1 MSAASTSRILLLPLA
16 ALVASAPARAT
27 VYLSIEDAQKQMFG
41 AAAMTAQP
49 LDLDPAQMRAI
60 AKASGVPVRGS
71 LVRAWRAADGGWFF
85 VDAVIGKS
93 ELITY
98 ALGVEADGRIKQVE
112 VLEYRESHGG
122 EIRYPG
128 WRKQFV
134 DKKAGDELRLGDD
147 IQGISGATLSC
158 EHVTDGIR
166 RLMATWALVLKPV
179 G

>member
-1 MSAASTSRILLLPLA
+1 MSRSSRICLLPLA
-16 ALVASAPARAT
+16 ALAASAPAQAK
-27 VYLSIEDAQKQMFG
+27 VYLSIEDAQRAMFG
-41 AAAMTAQP
+41 DQAMTARP
-49 LDLDPAQMRAI
+49 LTLDAAQMQAI
-60 AKASGVPVRGS
+60 EQASGVPVRGS
-71 LVRAWRAADGGWFF
+71 LLRAWRAGDGGWFLL
-85 VDAVIGKS
+85 DAVIGKS

-98 ALGVEADGRIKQVE
+98 ALGLDAQGRIKQVE

-134 DKKAGDELRLGDD
+134 DKTAGNALRIGDD
-147 IQGISGATLSC
+147 IDGISGATLSC

-166 RLMATWALVLKPV
+166 RLVAAWALVLKPL

>member
-1 MSAASTSRILLLPLA
+1 MDSRILILPMAALA
-16 ALVASAPARAT
+16 ASLPACAT
-27 VYLSIEDAQKQMFG
+27 VYLSIEDAQKAMFG
-41 AAAMTAQP
+41 DQAMTAQP
-49 LDLDPAQMRAI
+49 VTLDTDQRKAI
-60 AKASGVPVRGS
+60 EQASGVPVRAS
-71 LVRAWRAADGGWFF
+71 VVRAWRAADGGWFF

-98 ALGVEADGRIKQVE
+98 ALGLHPDGRIKQVE

-122 EIRYPG
+122 EIRYPA

-134 DKKAGDELRLGDD
+134 GRKASDDIRVGDD

-166 RLMATWALVLKPV
+166 RLLATHAAVLKAA

>member
-1 MSAASTSRILLLPLA
+1 MSVSSRIVLLPLV

-27 VYLSIEDAQKQMFG
+27 VYLSIEDAQQAMFG

-49 LDLDPAQMRAI
+49 LTLDAIQMKAI
-60 AKASGVPVRGS
+60 EKASGVPVRGS
-71 LVRAWRAADGGWFF
+71 LVRVWRAADGGWFLL
-85 VDAVIGKS
+85 DAVIGKS

-98 ALGVEADGRIKQVE
+98 AIGLDADGRVKQVE

-134 DKKAGDELRLGDD
+134 NKKAGDELRVGDD

-166 RLMATWALVLKPV
+166 RLLATWALVLKPLA
-179 G
+179 

>member
-1 MSAASTSRILLLPLA
+1 MNRSNRITWLPMA
-16 ALVASAPARAT
+16 ALMAASAPVQAT
-27 VYLSIEDAQKQMFG
+27 VYLSIEDAQRAMFG
-41 AAAMTAQP
+41 DAAMTAQP
-49 LDLDPAQMRAI
+49 LSLDPAQMKAI
-60 AKASGVPVRGS
+60 EQASGVAVRGS
-71 LVRAWRAADGGWFF
+71 LVRAWRAADGGWFLL
-85 VDAVIGKS
+85 DAVIGKS

-98 ALGVEADGRIKQVE
+98 AIGLDAQGRVKQVE

-134 DKKAGDELRLGDD
+134 NKKAGDELRVGDD
-147 IQGISGATLSC
+147 IDGISGATLSC

-166 RLMATWALVLKPV
+166 RLLATWALVLKPI